1 MARFLIDED
10 LPRSLAATLSAA
22 GHAAEDIRD
31 LGLTGA
37 SDDVV
42 LARASASGSVLLTGD
57 LGLASLLSHPPG
69 THHGLILVRG
79 FHRGTIRSLIEAVCE
94 NLGRLSQD
102 DLRGTI
108 IVIQPGRLRI
118 RRPLQ

>member
-10 LPRSLAATLSAA
+10 LPRSLAATLRAVGYAA
-22 GHAAEDIRD
+22 DDIRD
-31 LGLTGA
+31 LGLRGA

-57 LGLASLLSHPPG
+57 LGLASLLSHPPE
-69 THHGLILVRG
+69 THHGLVLVRG
-79 FHRGTIRSLIEAVCE
+79 FHRGTTRSLTEAVRE
-94 NLGRLSQD
+94 TLGRLSED

-108 IVIQPGRLRI
+108 VVIQPGRLRI
-118 RRPLQ
+118 HRSPQ